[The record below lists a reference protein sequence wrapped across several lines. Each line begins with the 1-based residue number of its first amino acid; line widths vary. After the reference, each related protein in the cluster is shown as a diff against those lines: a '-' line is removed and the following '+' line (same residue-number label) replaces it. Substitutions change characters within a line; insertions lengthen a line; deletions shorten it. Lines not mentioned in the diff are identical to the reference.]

1 MNLMKLRIVYR
12 HRLIHSSCYEAGL
25 SRNRYENQKI
35 KHQREKNKQE
45 KAMKE
50 VVSFVDSVER
60 GNTPGYPTVGYKV
73 KKHSRKL
80 PKIQKYRSV
89 SG

>member
-1 MNLMKLRIVYR
+1 
-12 HRLIHSSCYEAGL
+12 
-25 SRNRYENQKI
+25 
-35 KHQREKNKQE
+35 
-45 KAMKE
+45 MKE